1 MKPFNPQAIRDAAD
15 DGRLE
20 DELNALLEER
30 LGAMPIIA
38 LLDNFGV
45 AKQAWTWATEEYVK
59 VCEAEHEA
67 AAEEEGERIWE
78 SLERGRF
85 YA

>member
-30 LGAMPIIA
+30 LAAMPIIA

-45 AKQAWTWATEEYVK
+45 ARQAWAWATEEYVK

-67 AAEEEGERIWE
+67 AEEARGEETWE
-78 SLERGRF
+78 DRGRF